1 MFSDVLGHWA
11 EKVISRMLRRNMIAG
26 YEDGTFRPD
35 KQITRAEVAAM
46 LDKYY
51 TAKWD
56 LVKKLTPKVVT
67 IIAKKGTANSLGS
80 GVILDKQGHV
90 ATNVHVI
97 IAGIEP
103 ASDIKVYFDKAPDIG
118 FPAQVKYGDFA
129 QDIAILKVDGVPQ
142 SWLSPVIFAEEVN
155 WLEDIICIGAPLGYK
170 NTATMG
176 IVSYEERVI
185 SNTRWIQTD
194 ASINPGN
201 SGGGAFNL
209 YGELVGLPTFKVI
222 WADEA
227 KTQPI
232 DNMGFITPY
241 DEIKKVY
248 EYVLNKQKLGL
259 HGEPVEFVITT
270 QG

>member
-67 IIAKKGTANSLGS
+67 ITAKKGTANSLGS

-97 IAGIEP
+97 IAGIE
-103 ASDIKVYFDKAPDIG
+103 
-118 FPAQVKYGDFA
+118 
-129 QDIAILKVDGVPQ
+129 
-142 SWLSPVIFAEEVN
+142 
-155 WLEDIICIGAPLGYK
+155 
-170 NTATMG
+170 
-176 IVSYEERVI
+176 
-185 SNTRWIQTD
+185 
-194 ASINPGN
+194 
-201 SGGGAFNL
+201 
-209 YGELVGLPTFKVI
+209 
-222 WADEA
+222 
-227 KTQPI
+227 
-232 DNMGFITPY
+232 
-241 DEIKKVY
+241 
-248 EYVLNKQKLGL
+248 
-259 HGEPVEFVITT
+259 
-270 QG
+270 